1 MNLTGEQEQFETLT
15 PESTAPMP
23 YEQGIVEDT
32 FYYETTE
39 PKSNIILKLTASR
52 TDLSVNYKIHLVS
65 GAVE

>member
-1 MNLTGEQEQFETLT
+1 MTLTGEQEQFETLT

-23 YEQGIVEDT
+23 YSDSVVEDT

-39 PKSNIILKLTASR
+39 PKSNIILKLSTSR
-52 TDLSVNYKIHLVS
+52 KDLSVNHKIHLVS